1 MYSLLTLVFIIIV
14 ASSTFSSDVVVASS
28 SSFGPL
34 TTVPS
39 QLKGCTSLI
48 VMMHG
53 LGDRGEGWKGQ
64 FSSYQRSRPGVCVIL
79 PTAKNILV
87 EFSGQKMN
95 AWYGISRERYQNWRI
110 DANLEEVNESAQ
122 YIMDLAKKYK
132 KQFNI
137 PWNKVL
143 FAGFSQGAS
152 MALHIGSVVFD
163 IEQQEQEQNFAGI
176 VSVGGFLA
184 AEAHVLEMGELGK
197 VHENVPMLMIN
208 GKADRV
214 VTLDRAVRAMQSLKK
229 AGVKDVK
236 METDDNLA
244 HSLNERM
251 WNVMQRFMDEKLLSS
266 NANNKKNSDL

>member
-1 MYSLLTLVFIIIV
+1 
-14 ASSTFSSDVVVASS
+14 
-28 SSFGPL
+28 
-34 TTVPS
+34 
-39 QLKGCTSLI
+39 
-48 VMMHG
+48 
-53 LGDRGEGWKGQ
+53 
-64 FSSYQRSRPGVCVIL
+64 
-79 PTAKNILV
+79 
-87 EFSGQKMN
+87 MN

-110 DANLEEVNESAQ
+110 DATLEEVNEAAQ
-122 YIMDLAKKYK
+122 YVMDLAKKYK

-163 IEQQEQEQNFAGI
+163 IEQEQQEQEEQEQNFAGI

-184 AEAHVLEMGELGK
+184 AEAHVLEMGKLGK
-197 VHENVPMLMIN
+197 VHKNVPMLMIN

-251 WNVMQRFMDEKLLSS
+251 WNVMQRFMDEKLLLLS